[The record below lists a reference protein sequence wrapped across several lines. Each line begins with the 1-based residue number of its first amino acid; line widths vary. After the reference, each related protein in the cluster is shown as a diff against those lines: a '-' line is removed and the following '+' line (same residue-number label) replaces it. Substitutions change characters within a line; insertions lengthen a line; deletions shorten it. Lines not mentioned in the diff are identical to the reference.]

1 MKKEQKTIYN
11 KKNIVNY
18 IIKIF
23 SKLNYK
29 KIKKNILLGKNY
41 INQISY
47 KKKHHREN
55 VVTIYQKIEE
65 VPKNNQFKLFDFLYK
80 FKNHIIKK

>member
-1 MKKEQKTIYN
+1 MKKKNN
-11 KKNIVNY
+11 KKTRIR
-18 IIKIF
+18 IIKNQ
-23 SKLNYK
+23 K
-29 KIKKNILLGKNY
+29 LLGKNY

>member
-23 SKLNYK
+23 SKLNYM

-41 INQISY
+41 INQIPY